1 MFLLDADII
10 VWASRRKEKIIEEL
24 KKLIGEEIVGVST
37 ITIAEIYAGIRPLEM
52 AEMTEFF
59 NKLAIIEVKR
69 EIAEQAGLLW
79 QDHKMK
85 FKNLSLADCIVA
97 ATAKDQNAILVT
109 LNTKHFPMSDIK
121 ILNPLRS

>member
-10 VWASRRKEKIIEEL
+10 IWVSRRKEKIIEEL

-52 AEMTEFF
+52 QEMAQFL
-59 NKLAIIEVKR
+59 NKLVTISVSR
-69 EIAEQAGLLW
+69 SIAEQGGLLW
-79 QDHKMK
+79 QEHRIK
-85 FKNLSLADCIVA
+85 FKKISLADCIVA
-97 ATAKDQNAILVT
+97 ATANDQKATLVT

-121 ILNPLRS
+121 ILNPLKK